1 MWVVVVLVTAVS
13 VVGCY
18 APPDFAARLTI
29 VTSCSVAAVVML
41 TVLVEKTMNHDGGVW
56 RDDKY
61 RRAVTG
67 TGGKLFCMFCPSVFW
82 AEALATGFDICG
94 MDGGGLPCLLAVQQP
109 SKSPHRP
116 KFRSS
121 CQTPRPRW
129 LQLLRRAAIIQL
141 LLLRCRWHPKCPP
154 PLAEVRISPPTLPQQ
169 SLRVLPPTPSPEPG
183 SRSPLWP
190 PTQPKSACPLPGG
203 GERGA

>member
-1 MWVVVVLVTAVS
+1 MPCCSFASTHSWSPSFLLSGTTSIYRWMMWVVVVLVTAVS

-129 LQLLRRAAIIQL
+129 LQLLRRAAFIQL
-141 LLLRCRWHPKCPP
+141 LLLWWMMRRMI
-154 PLAEVRISPPTLPQQ
+154 LL
-169 SLRVLPPTPSPEPG
+169 
-183 SRSPLWP
+183 
-190 PTQPKSACPLPGG
+190 
-203 GERGA
+203 